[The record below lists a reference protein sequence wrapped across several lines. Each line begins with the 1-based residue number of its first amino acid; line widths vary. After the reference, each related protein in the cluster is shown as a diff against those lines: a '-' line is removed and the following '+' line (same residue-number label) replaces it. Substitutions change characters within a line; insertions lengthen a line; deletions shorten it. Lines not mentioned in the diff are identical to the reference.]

1 MIDADALVA
10 ELYGPGGGA
19 VAAVEAAFPGSSAA
33 PGGPIDRAALSRH
46 VVGDAEALRRLEALV
61 HPLVEAE
68 RRRRVAAL
76 AAAGHALVA
85 ADVPLLYE
93 SGSEGAF
100 DAVAVVRCP
109 PAAQRERVLARPG
122 MSTEKFEGLLA
133 RQLPAEEKAA
143 RADFVIDTGRAPRAT
158 RGEVEALVRRLRG
171 GGPGGAGAGAG
182 AGAQWA
188 PGAEAPPGGE
198 LEAAEAKKN
207 VES

>member
-1 MIDADALVA
+1 MLA
-10 ELYGPGGGA
+10 PA
-19 VAAVEAAFPGSSAA
+19 VAATSARIHRVGVHFVLADGVEHSSEPSAEV
-33 PGGPIDRAALSRH
+33 LSD
-46 VVGDAEALRRLEALV
+46 VLCST
-61 HPLVEAE
+61 
-68 RRRRVAAL
+68 
-76 AAAGHALVA
+76 

-182 AGAQWA
+182 GGAGA
-188 PGAEAPPGGE
+188 PRGRGSPGGGGGG
-198 LEAAEAKKN
+198 
-207 VES
+207 S

>member
-68 RRRRVAAL
+68 RRRCVAAL
-76 AAAGHALVA
+76 AAEGHALVA

-182 AGAQWA
+182 AGA
-188 PGAEAPPGGE
+188 PRGRGSPGGGGGGR
-198 LEAAEAKKN
+198 
-207 VES
+207 

>member
-68 RRRRVAAL
+68 RRRCVAAL
-76 AAAGHALVA
+76 AAEGHALVA

-171 GGPGGAGAGAG
+171 GGPGGAGTGAGAG
-182 AGAQWA
+182 AGA
-188 PGAEAPPGGE
+188 PRGRGSPGGGGGG
-198 LEAAEAKKN
+198 
-207 VES
+207 S

>member
-76 AAAGHALVA
+76 AAEGHALVA

-171 GGPGGAGAGAG
+171 GALGARARAR
-182 AGAQWA
+182 ARARA
-188 PGAEAPPGGE
+188 PPGAEAPPGGE

>member
-76 AAAGHALVA
+76 AAEGHALVA

-143 RADFVIDTGRAPRAT
+143 RADFIIDTGLAPRAT

-171 GGPGGAGAGAG
+171 GGPG
-182 AGAQWA
+182 
-188 PGAEAPPGGE
+188 
-198 LEAAEAKKN
+198 
-207 VES
+207 

>member
-76 AAAGHALVA
+76 AAEGHALVA

-182 AGAQWA
+182 APRGR
-188 PGAEAPPGGE
+188 GSPGGGGGG
-198 LEAAEAKKN
+198 
-207 VES
+207 S

>member
-76 AAAGHALVA
+76 AAEGHALVA

-171 GGPGGAGAGAG
+171 GGRTV
-182 AGAQWA
+182 QDCI
-188 PGAEAPPGGE
+188 
-198 LEAAEAKKN
+198 
-207 VES
+207 